1 MTEAGDAGNSTYKG
15 WMTEIVSAKAAT
27 RAATTRAAQPTTP
40 NADRVRTGGAATEGE
55 RTADDGDVAEA
66 WKATG
71 EEMVEAVEAEIFT

>member
-1 MTEAGDAGNSTYKG
+1 MA
-15 WMTEIVSAKAAT
+15 EIVAANAAT
-27 RAATTRAAQPTTP
+27 RAATTRAEQPTTP
-40 NADRVRTGGAATEGE
+40 NADRLRTGGAATEGE